1 MTPFLYTLLKLSL
14 LGSLLTGL
22 LLLVRPLIKSK
33 AAVYYLWLLV
43 LVRLVLPVGVTL
55 PLPAL
60 PEQGTYQAHTQTEVS
75 LSGQTDPVQIQGQAG
90 EPTGPA
96 APETPGAPE
105 QPAAP
110 AADWKGVLTA
120 PELWFGLWAAGAGLW
135 LGRYVWGYR
144 RFAALVRVSARPA
157 GQGARNVLA
166 ALDPGGRT
174 VVLECIHVH
183 TPMLLGAIH
192 PAIVLPVGVE
202 NDRLADILSHELTH
216 ARRHDLLY
224 KWLAAAVTSL
234 HWFNPLM
241 VVVRREISRSCE
253 LSCDEAVTRT
263 MDGPARKHYGE
274 TLLVLAARPPRGMG
288 VLATTLCE
296 EKARLK
302 ERLVSIMKGKR
313 QGPAALAATL
323 ALAIVLTGCAAISGA
338 APSPSSSPEPTPDL
352 SALLENP
359 VLYDL
364 DYDLQLAIPSDLD
377 GKLLVELPEEGE
389 DFLVCVWEKRSYE
402 AAGGGDTDMG
412 WLFTLVRWDQATYE
426 QYLISDGSGVT
437 PFGYRDG
444 WYYVW
449 LTASDVR
456 FYSNSQDE
464 AVIQAEEAEWTNLNK
479 RLPEEV
485 RPDFLARNGLEAYE
499 DSMYFHD
506 GYVWESDHR
515 YVYFRTENWG
525 ESITLLLSQPIK
537 QGEGGIWCVEGW
549 VDNNYGTRYLVLPR
563 DTGTTAADYY
573 TQLQQQADGG
583 RENGLLDPLSAARE
597 WLSEQGYNV
606 GAGYVELVEGDPAWN
621 IYSREMEPILAGSSP
636 ARTLTYE
643 NGQETDVETCG
654 VIDSSIQL
662 WVRVWVKAQAPAA
675 LNGKAVTC
683 TDQNGDSLIFLEE
696 GGLVGI
702 VRDGETSWYA
712 YAYDYDAPSPYETM
726 YSACQ
731 DWLAMKNPPPS
742 HNYSS
747 EEYDRAYE
755 TVVQSFETGMAGCT
769 LESSYYDPQQSYEV
783 AADYL
788 HTDDPERINNVIV
801 FFVSFTT
808 DGNQPVLDPNTTYT
822 DYKFILQR
830 EDKDSPWVVI
840 DGGY

>member
-1 MTPFLYTLLKLSL
+1 
-14 LGSLLTGL
+14 
-22 LLLVRPLIKSK
+22 
-33 AAVYYLWLLV
+33 
-43 LVRLVLPVGVTL
+43 
-55 PLPAL
+55 
-60 PEQGTYQAHTQTEVS
+60 
-75 LSGQTDPVQIQGQAG
+75 
-90 EPTGPA
+90 
-96 APETPGAPE
+96 
-105 QPAAP
+105 
-110 AADWKGVLTA
+110 
-120 PELWFGLWAAGAGLW
+120 
-135 LGRYVWGYR
+135 
-144 RFAALVRVSARPA
+144 
-157 GQGARNVLA
+157 
-166 ALDPGGRT
+166 
-174 VVLECIHVH
+174 
-183 TPMLLGAIH
+183 
-192 PAIVLPVGVE
+192 
-202 NDRLADILSHELTH
+202 
-216 ARRHDLLY
+216 
-224 KWLAAAVTSL
+224 
-234 HWFNPLM
+234 
-241 VVVRREISRSCE
+241 
-253 LSCDEAVTRT
+253 
-263 MDGPARKHYGE
+263 
-274 TLLVLAARPPRGMG
+274 
-288 VLATTLCE
+288 
-296 EKARLK
+296 
-302 ERLVSIMKGKR
+302 MKGKR

-338 APSPSSSPEPTPDL
+338 APSPSPEPTPDL

-389 DFLVCVWEKRSYE
+389 DFLVSINAKRDYE
-402 AAGGGDTDMG
+402 LPETGYDMG
-412 WLFTLVRWDQATYE
+412 WICDLVRWDQVQYE
-426 QYLISDGSGVT
+426 QYLSSDGSGVE
-437 PFGYRDG
+437 PIARKDGYYYLWVRPTDVQFISPDG
-444 WYYVW
+444 EYEQ
-449 LTASDVR
+449 
-456 FYSNSQDE
+456 QDE
-464 AVIQAEEAEWTNLNK
+464 EYALWDELN
-479 RLPEEV
+479 RRIPEEV
-485 RPDFLARNGLEAYE
+485 AGDFRARNGLEAYE

-573 TQLQQQADGG
+573 TQLQQQVDGG
-583 RENGLLDPLSAARE
+583 REPGLLDPLSTARE
-597 WLSEQGYNV
+597 WLSGQGYNV

-621 IYSREMEPILAGSSP
+621 IYGREMEPILAGSSP

-702 VRDGETSWYA
+702 VRDGETRWYA

>member
-1 MTPFLYTLLKLSL
+1 MASFLYTLLKLSL

-33 AAVYYLWLLV
+33 TAAYYLWLLV
-43 LVRLVLPVGVTL
+43 LVRLIVPVGVTI

-60 PEQGTYQAHTQTEVS
+60 PDEGAYQAHTQTEIS
-75 LSGQTDPVQIQGQAG
+75 LSGQADPVQIQGQTG

-96 APETPGAPE
+96 APEDPGVPE

-110 AADWKGVLTA
+110 AVNWWEIITS
-120 PELWFGLWAAGAGLW
+120 PTLWFGLWAVGAALW
-135 LGRYVWGYR
+135 MGRYVWGYR
-144 RFAALVRVSARPA
+144 RFVSLVRASARPA
-157 GQGARNVLA
+157 GWEAQRVLA
-166 ALDPGGRT
+166 ALDPGRR
-174 VVLECIHVH
+174 VVLLECPYVH
-183 TPMLLGAIH
+183 TPMLLGVVH
-192 PAIVLPVGVE
+192 PAVVLPVGVE
-202 NDRLADILSHELTH
+202 SHRLADILSHELTH

-241 VVVRREISRSCE
+241 VVVRQQISHACE
-253 LSCDEAVTRT
+253 LSCDEAVTRA

-296 EKARLK
+296 
-302 ERLVSIMKGKR
+302 RLVSIMKGKR

-323 ALAIVLTGCAAISGA
+323 ALAIVLTGCAAVSGA
-338 APSPSSSPEPTPDL
+338 APSPSPEPTPDL

-359 VLYDL
+359 ALYDL

-377 GKLLVELPEEGE
+377 DKLLVELPEEGE

-426 QYLISDGSGVT
+426 QYLISDGSGVQ

-464 AVIQAEEAEWTNLNK
+464 AVIQAQEAEWTNLNK

-485 RPDFLARNGLEAYE
+485 RPDFLARNRLEAYE

-537 QGEGGIWCVEGW
+537 QGTGGIWCVEGW
-549 VDNNYGTRYLVLPR
+549 MDNNYGTRYLVLPR

-573 TQLQQQADGG
+573 TALQQQADGG
-583 RENGLLDPLSAARE
+583 HENGLLDPLSAARE
-597 WLSEQGYNV
+597 WLGEQGYNV
-606 GAGYVELVEGDPAWN
+606 GAGHVELVEGDPAWN
-621 IYSREMEPILAGSSP
+621 IYGREMEPILAGSSP

-643 NGQETDVETCG
+643 NGQETNVETYG
-654 VIDSSIQL
+654 VIDGSIQL

-702 VRDGETSWYA
+702 ARDGETHWYA

-726 YSACQ
+726 YDYCQ
-731 DWLAMKNPPPS
+731 LWRDLQNRPPS

-755 TVVQSFETGMAGCT
+755 TVAQSFETGMAGCT
-769 LESSYYDPQQSYEV
+769 LEEVSYDAQQSYAE

-801 FFVSFTT
+801 LFVSFTT

-822 DYKFILQR
+822 DYQFILQR
-830 EDKDSPWVVI
+830 EDQDSPWVVI